1 MNDLLEALLVKL
13 DRGGSP
19 DSRFPD
25 RKGEHWALCPFHSD
39 THPDNF
45 SVSDAGYKCFAC
57 GASGGLRALAEKLGV
72 AGLHDGSRDTPPL
85 PPTLENYAAVKHLPV
100 DFLASLGLA
109 TVHLQG
115 RPAVKMPYFDADGA
129 EIGARLRVALGGK
142 NRFRWRR
149 RTRVH
154 PYGLWRRDRAAG
166 YVILCEGESDAQTFW
181 YHGIPALG
189 VPGASNWQA
198 AWAEYVQGVTVYVW
212 QEPDQGG
219 ATFGAR
225 VGASLPDCLIVTPPP
240 GRKDISECHIAGYAI
255 PALVE
260 QLRQAARPWR
270 EIQAEKLSEEAAN
283 ARKIAADLL
292 NAPDILERFAASCR
306 AQGLVGEDSSAKLLC
321 LAGVSRLL
329 DHPVSCVVKG
339 ASSSGKSITVE
350 TVFAHFPPSAY
361 YALSSMSERSLA
373 YSNEPLVHR
382 ILILYEAAGMT
393 SDLATYLMRT
403 LLSEGKIRYETVEKT
418 AEGLQSKLI
427 ERAGPTGLI
436 LTTTWANL
444 HPENET
450 RLLSLTV
457 RDDPLQTAGVLQALA
472 DHANS
477 RRPKLPDYSQWHA
490 LHTWLE
496 LAGCRAVTIP
506 YAHELASLADAGAVR
521 LRRDFGTVLNLIRA
535 HAILHQ
541 ATRQRDPYGCI
552 IATLADYAA
561 VYELVIDIIAQ
572 GVQATVGA
580 TIRETVAAV
589 TELDKPAEPGIK
601 VAAVAQALGI
611 DKSAAL
617 RRVRVAI
624 EDGYLTNLEDRKGRP
639 ARLTLGDPMP
649 QERSVLPH
657 PGVLAG
663 GMGGGGVLSPL
674 ATVQPCN
681 PAKQATRDDCAGLEP
696 WQMAFLAE
704 AEGLQA

>member
-1 MNDLLEALLVKL
+1 MLDAILQRL

-25 RKGEHWALCPFHSD
+25 RKGEYWALCPFHKD
-39 THPDNF
+39 THPENF
-45 SVSDAGYKCFAC
+45 SVSDKGYKCFAC

-72 AGLHDGSRDTPPL
+72 ARLHVREGGNTTPL
-85 PPTLENYAAVKHLPV
+85 PPTLENYAAAKHLPV
-100 DFLASLGLA
+100 DFLESLGLA
-109 TVHLQG
+109 TVHVQG
-115 RPAVKMPYFDADGA
+115 QPAVKMPYFDSDGI

-142 NRFRWRR
+142 NRFKWRR
-149 RTRVH
+149 GTRVH
-154 PYGLWRRDRAAG
+154 PYGLWRQDPGAG

-198 AWAEYVQGVTVYVW
+198 VWAAYVQGLAVYVW

-219 ATFGAR
+219 ETFGAR
-225 VGASLPDCLIVTPPP
+225 VGTSLPDCLILTPPE

-260 QLRQAARPWR
+260 RLRRAARPWR
-270 EIQAEKLSEEAAN
+270 EIRAEKLSQETAK
-283 ARKIAADLL
+283 ARDMAADLL

-306 AQGLVGEDSSAKLLC
+306 ARGLVGEDRTAKLLC
-321 LAGVSRLL
+321 LSGVSRLL

-339 ASSSGKSITVE
+339 TSSSGKSVTVN
-350 TVFAHFPPSAY
+350 TVYAHFPPSAF

-373 YSNEPLVHR
+373 YSNEPLAHR
-382 ILILYEAAGMT
+382 MLILYEAAGMT

-418 AEGLQSKLI
+418 AKGLQPKLI
-427 ERAGPTGLI
+427 EREGPTGLI

-457 RDDPLQTAGVLQALA
+457 RDDPLQTAGVLQTLA
-472 DHANS
+472 DRVSGRA
-477 RRPKLPDYSQWHA
+477 PELPDYSQWHA

-496 LAGCRAVTIP
+496 LAGCREVTIP
-506 YAHELASLADAGAVR
+506 YAHELASLADAQAVR
-521 LRRDFGTVLNLIRA
+521 LRRDFRTVLNLIRA
-535 HAILHQ
+535 HAILQ
-541 ATRQRDPYGCI
+541 QVTRQRDPYGRI
-552 IATLADYAA
+552 IATPADYAA
-561 VYELVIDIIAQ
+561 VYDLVIDIISQ
-572 GVQATVGA
+572 GVQASVGA
-580 TIRETVAAV
+580 TIRETVVAV
-589 TELDKPAEPGIK
+589 KELDKPDDPGIRIS
-601 VAAVAQALGI
+601 AVAQALGI

-624 EDGYLTNLEDRKGRP
+624 EDGYLTNLEERKGRP
-639 ARLTLGDPMP
+639 ARITLGDPLP
-649 QERSVLPH
+649 EERSVLPH
-657 PGVLAG
+657 PDALAKAWG
-663 GMGGGGVLSPL
+663 EGGVLSPPS
-674 ATVQPCN
+674 TVQPYN
-681 PAKQATRDDCAGLEP
+681 RGNGDGPERHPFPRGRGDGIFDKR
-696 WQMAFLAE
+696 
-704 AEGLQA
+704 